1 MIPQKLTKEI
11 KIMQKGGRK
20 LAGFMEILLAKAK
33 PGVSLKEIDCLA
45 DELMAKSGGK
55 PSFKMVRGYHWA
67 TCLNVNQGVV
77 HGIPNEYRLKEGD
90 LLSIDVGIFYKGF
103 HTDMAETILVGGKRN
118 EKKEAFL
125 RAGKKALKEAL
136 LQARAG
142 KRVGHISRAI
152 EKELKKAGF
161 NPVRNLTGHG
171 VGRRL
176 HEEPAIPCF
185 LAERIEKTP
194 LLRKGMVLA
203 IEVIYVEGKPKLVM
217 KNDNWTVETED
228 EKLAG
233 LFEHSVLIRKQKPL
247 ILTALN

>member
-1 MIPQKLTKEI
+1 MIPLKNKKQIEVMVEGGKRLASILGGIKKEVRVGQSLSSLENLACRLI
-11 KIMQKGGRK
+11 EGQKG
-20 LAGFMEILLAKAK
+20 KA
-33 PGVSLKEIDCLA
+33 
-45 DELMAKSGGK
+45 
-55 PSFKMVRGYHWA
+55 SFKMVPGYHWA